1 LALAIFKVYFL
12 VNILFWFMFVSFF
25 HLYLYSFKLSCPFIS
40 NIPSSYA
47 YQFPLSPKANS
58 RRRGMSLTE
67 LTPLHWRLYFLIFL
81 LSPPTFIRIS
91 SHVLNKL

>member
-1 LALAIFKVYFL
+1 
-12 VNILFWFMFVSFF
+12 MVSFF
-25 HLYLYSFKLSCPFIS
+25 RLYLYSFKLSCPFIS

-67 LTPLHWRLYFLIFL
+67 LTPFHWRMFSHFFSL
-81 LSPPTFIRIS
+81 LLTFY
-91 SHVLNKL
+91 